1 MLNKFSYNQY
11 ELTDSVKFCAELDKP
26 LIYIPNYGNL
36 GDSLIATGTKMA
48 FDSLGVNFQPL
59 ESINKL
65 SNAVLV
71 YAGGGNLVP
80 YYKNCSN
87 FLSAV
92 INKPNSVVILP
103 HTISGHS
110 ELIKNLDER
119 HHLFCREEQS
129 YQYVSSFQ
137 SAKTYYDHD
146 LALRINPEIL
156 FSNYSRDIKNAPEEL
171 IKEVEIILRKSIHY
185 SRSNGRIGY
194 FFRGD
199 KESKINK
206 LDNSFDISNLLISNW
221 KLNEFTTLISSA
233 FLMAISMFDKIYT
246 DRLHVAIGASI
257 LKIPTTLYPNSYYKN
272 RAVFE
277 SSLKKL
283 NSSIIFEKNS
293 NIIPISI
300 LKDN

>member
-48 FDSLGVNFQPL
+48 FDSLGVNFQPI
-59 ESINKL
+59 ESINKI

-119 HHLFCREEQS
+119 HHLFCREEKS
-129 YQYVSSFQ
+129 YQYVSLFQ

-171 IKEVEIILRKSIHY
+171 VKEVEIILRKSIHY
-185 SRSNGRIGY
+185 SRSNRRIGY

-199 KESKINK
+199 MESKIHK
-206 LDNSFDISNLLISNW
+206 IDNSFDISNLMISNW
-221 KLNEFTTLISSA
+221 KLNEFTTLISTA

-257 LKIPTTLYPNSYYKN
+257 LKIPTKLYPNSYYKN

-277 SSLKKL
+277 SSLK
-283 NSSIIFEKNS
+283 NFGSFISFEKY
-293 NIIPISI
+293 
-300 LKDN
+300 